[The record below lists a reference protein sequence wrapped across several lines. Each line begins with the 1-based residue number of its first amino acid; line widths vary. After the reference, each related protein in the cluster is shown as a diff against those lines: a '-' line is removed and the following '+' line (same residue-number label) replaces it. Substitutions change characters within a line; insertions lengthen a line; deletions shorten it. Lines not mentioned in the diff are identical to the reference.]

1 MATTNFYGNVGKKVA
16 GKVLGLRVFPV
27 DKVTTTEASN
37 TPLVIG
43 IVAGVIA
50 LLVIGILVYF
60 CYWRKKKALAQG
72 LESVSVG
79 GSTQS
84 STGTGTT
91 TGTVKSGTKKTV
103 SKY

>member
-1 MATTNFYGNVGKKVA
+1 MTGINQVCDQAANILLATGT
-16 GKVLGLRVFPV
+16 PI
-27 DKVTTTEASN
+27 TPTTEASN
-37 TPLVIG
+37 LPMTIG

-50 LLVIGILVYF
+50 LLSVGILVYF
-60 CYWRKKKALAQG
+60 CYCRKKKVQG